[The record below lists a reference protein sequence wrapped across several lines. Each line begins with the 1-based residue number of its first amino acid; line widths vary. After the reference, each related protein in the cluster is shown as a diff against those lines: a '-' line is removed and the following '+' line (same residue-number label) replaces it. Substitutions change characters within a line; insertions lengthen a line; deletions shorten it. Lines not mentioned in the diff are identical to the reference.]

1 MRIQKVGLRPT
12 VFIVRICFSL
22 REVFINSCRIYETL
36 MLIFLQQLSQL
47 VFVYLHMKNLILL
60 LLSFSIYSS
69 VSAQNQTEKKVAI
82 TEKELFSKV
91 ANLDSS
97 LFSAYN
103 AKNLDLMKTYF
114 TLDLE
119 WYQDNGGLLDYE
131 KVFSNFQSIFNRDYN
146 LTRNLIKESLEVHP
160 IEGYGAIEIGKH
172 QFKHIE
178 NGKLEIGTF
187 KFLMI
192 WKNEN
197 GNWKI
202 TRVISYDH

>member
-1 MRIQKVGLRPT
+1 M
-12 VFIVRICFSL
+12 
-22 REVFINSCRIYETL
+22 
-36 MLIFLQQLSQL
+36 
-47 VFVYLHMKNLILL
+47 FVYLHMKNLILL
-60 LLSFSIYSS
+60 LLSCLIYSS

-97 LFSAYN
+97 LFAAYN
-103 AKNLDLMKTYF
+103 TKNLDLMKTYF
-114 TLDLE
+114 TKDLE

-192 WKNEN
+192 WKNDN

>member
-1 MRIQKVGLRPT
+1 
-12 VFIVRICFSL
+12 
-22 REVFINSCRIYETL
+22 
-36 MLIFLQQLSQL
+36 
-47 VFVYLHMKNLILL
+47 MKNLILL
-60 LLSFSIYSS
+60 LLSCLIYSS
-69 VSAQNQTEKKVAI
+69 VSAQNQTEKKVVI
-82 TEKELFSKV
+82 TEKELFSTV

-97 LFSAYN
+97 LFAAYN
-103 AKNLDLMKTYF
+103 TKNLDLIKTYF

-192 WKNEN
+192 WKNDN

>member
-1 MRIQKVGLRPT
+1 
-12 VFIVRICFSL
+12 
-22 REVFINSCRIYETL
+22 
-36 MLIFLQQLSQL
+36 
-47 VFVYLHMKNLILL
+47 MKNLILL
-60 LLSFSIYSS
+60 LLSFLIYSS
-69 VSAQNQTEKKVAI
+69 VIAQNQTGKKLAI

-97 LFSAYN
+97 LFAAYN
-103 AKNLDLMKTYF
+103 TKNLDLMKIYF
-114 TLDLE
+114 TKDLE

>member
-1 MRIQKVGLRPT
+1 M
-12 VFIVRICFSL
+12 
-22 REVFINSCRIYETL
+22 
-36 MLIFLQQLSQL
+36 
-47 VFVYLHMKNLILL
+47 FVYLHMKNLILL
-60 LLSFSIYSS
+60 LLSCLIYSS
-69 VSAQNQTEKKVAI
+69 VSAQNQTEKKVVI

-97 LFSAYN
+97 LFAAYN
-103 AKNLDLMKTYF
+103 TKNLDLMKTYF

-192 WKNEN
+192 WKNDN